1 MEVNIPLRRLWLAVC
16 LLRLLPAQEPVA
28 ESAPQSS
35 KAVPELK
42 YKQHP
47 GLAYAASK
55 IYFTDQRYSL
65 SGFGEVNAVMS
76 GGEQNTGAG
85 DLELYYTNLYRFS
98 VFFGYKIKPKLIFNF
113 EFLGELLQD
122 GTREFG
128 RDIVIEAMLDYLV
141 HEYFNLR
148 FGFYPLPMGY
158 INNNDEPVMFRSVN
172 RPEVERLIIPSSWIS
187 LGAMAFGGVPKT
199 QRLSWSAG
207 IVGGLD
213 AAEFQ
218 PGSWIRQGRQI
229 HHSIPRETAAHA
241 QITWQTGE
249 HAQIGFSGYAGD
261 SGAERP
267 GEGRVKAAT
276 RLGAAHFR
284 YTPGRF
290 ALTGVTAFGGLAN
303 TSGIHQLTGRTLGA
317 RTNGMYVEPSYTFRN
332 GKLPLFAR
340 FERLNTHARVAP
352 GLRAVRANEGDLR
365 IVTLG
370 ANYVPKRNIVFKGNY
385 QFRTNRSPFGQP
397 DANLVEFGFGFI
409 F

>member
-1 MEVNIPLRRLWLAVC
+1 MEVNTPFRTTWIAVC
-16 LLRLLPAQEPVA
+16 LFPLLGAQEPA
-28 ESAPQSS
+28 GAPQAQGP
-35 KAVPELK
+35 KVIPELQ

-65 SGFGEVNAVMS
+65 SGFGEINAVMA
-76 GGEQNTGAG
+76 GEGQNTGGG

-128 RDIVIEAMLDYLV
+128 RDIVIEAMVDYLV
-141 HEYFNLR
+141 HDNFNLR

-158 INNNDEPVMFRSVN
+158 LNNNDEPVMFRSVN

-199 QRLSWSAG
+199 RNLSWSAG

-241 QITWQTGE
+241 QITWHAGE
-249 HAQIGFSGYAGD
+249 HAQIGISGYSGD

-267 GEGRVKAAT
+267 EGGRLKAGT

-284 YTPGRF
+284 YAPGRF
-290 ALTGVTAFGGLAN
+290 ALTGVAALGGLSN
-303 TSGIHQLTGRTLGA
+303 TSGIRELTGRTLGA
-317 RTNGMYVEPSYTFRN
+317 RTNGMYLEPSYTFRN

-352 GLRAVRANEGDLR
+352 ALQTARANEGDLR

-370 ANYVPKRNIVFKGNY
+370 ANYLPKRNIVFKGNY
-385 QFRTNRSPFGQP
+385 QFRANRSPFGQP